1 MRDIA
6 KRQRITSVLLLFS
19 VICLGSV
26 RAQTCGNGVLEDGE
40 ECEGGDAA
48 RCLLCQIQPGFLCL
62 NAFRADI
69 NVRGKRTELVSEG
82 GINVLKMAVDG
93 TFPEGFDETCLGA
106 ELCQA
111 EQFVGAADNP
121 GVENDGW
128 YCPSVC
134 DKFTSGGGL
143 EYKQSCALTP
153 IDECKDGTSE
163 CDSNAFCVETPTGIG
178 YDCRCDSD
186 FFVGKIGGKECL
198 ESGIE
203 LVMKVKQLDAA
214 LLMADVVALRT
225 TFVNYLMTK
234 GYIRTG
240 GVYSDVTVALIDEG
254 LYDHPPETLSIDS
267 VSFWYIKVRIP
278 TKYANMEMVSK
289 GLLFKNYEIFDF
301 TLEATKFLLEAVH
314 SCSNEATRE
323 CSTNG
328 ECLAGGVCLKHP
340 DITTNVLVSGG
351 SNTPIKVETSS
362 ANVISVRYDPLVN
375 QLKMRVRY
383 SNTDPLR
390 MDVLYLSHIE
400 VPLTA
405 LEAATFNSDE
415 FPCLPAGTG
424 EVATDQQNTVCCMAN
439 FYAKYNTLTTFLPA
453 VSDSTM
459 SREIQKQGACVAPN
473 FLPPSNHTIDLLDN
487 IVDQKA
493 VDYTAGSFFKGMT
506 ARSSATLDPANTRGY
521 KDVNILLAVEDI
533 ETHGGIITSL
543 PRGKRL
549 KFFVGMAHF
558 KGMKSDRISMTH
570 SQTTVTLDITE
581 TYFFSTAGPTS
592 ASSFIQDVSVVL
604 REIRNCCSDNT
615 TKFAT
620 ITVIVPDT
628 VTATDPL
635 TVIALDSIVVGRGVF
650 RTEMVDK
657 TYPCVS
663 LYADAGKTAID
674 EVLKTNAWCGLRDPM
689 CIAQGDY
696 VNTVIGPGGTIV
708 ITVPLPD
715 TMWDKIDITE
725 NPLVTPESI
734 FIDFMLTVTGD
745 DGKRLMTTLQTEAT
759 LTPTSITTMC
769 TETAVEGG
777 IGDIM
782 NIDIYL
788 GLAGVESDFNS
799 SLLSILNFTSASPP
813 LVRNIA
819 TKESNVMTVLF
830 KGADELFNK
839 DFSQGYT
846 LAVEDM
852 ITIHM
857 INPAKKAAVVA
868 LIAEDKAFKVEP
880 QAPGEAS
887 KTLSKLVPTEA
898 LLRECPFQATRGN
911 FGCISRREIEQRVM
925 DFRTNS
931 ITSLTGRG
939 NYEEGFD
946 DIVHKRNGLWTQQLL
961 GGSEYAKELGYN
973 HSKLM
978 HQRNNL
984 NARYRNGFVVAPTI
998 PWSRKA
1004 LQENN
1009 INSIFELAQS
1019 TITSMLVSYDKN
1031 QGRAFVPSV
1040 ELVLPLNLGLTD
1052 EAIVVNQQK
1061 IKEAFAYAAGLTPGG
1076 VVIDVSS
1083 ILELNSD
1090 VRRRRLLSSDGHAA
1104 AAVSSF
1110 NMVVLFEG
1118 SNLGETIE
1126 AASDFRSNV
1135 ADENSLQSKNIDSY
1149 LKSVLTEQVVD
1160 FSATPSVVDRTK
1172 PIVQPRALDVCHD
1185 STKWE
1190 LDVSTLLNL
1199 QLGSTSNGHKRVAVV
1214 GCLRRTLRL
1223 QKKDGSFV
1231 NQDDRVQNIN
1241 MRGPMEVDE
1250 WREIS
1255 RAHVVESDNW
1265 MHGWQWWDFCAD
1277 PPVTPG
1283 YNPKFLQEWNKVR
1296 AQASSQCCVCK
1307 KVPKIAGTNRNYKHA
1322 YSWPIVLEN
1331 AAFSD
1336 IFVRLNYPMHSRLF
1350 EQNSYKVN
1358 PQIRN
1363 FRVSYGAS
1371 AAQFD
1376 TENAYR
1382 GNVLPPKTWDIDY
1395 RGRTVAASCGA
1406 GQFLSSIDWCDLC
1419 DVNTYKY
1426 DDLVALSGQDDA
1438 HKRGG
1443 VCSECPASS
1452 VAPQG
1457 SLSVRDCE
1465 CTRGFFHNHDAACV
1479 MCPPSTYKAT
1489 FSNTDTCV
1497 ACPSGST
1504 SRSGSTELRHCIQTP
1519 DLNKQTLYQNI
1530 LGLVYYRQPVVPQW
1544 KEFPAFLQDQQRLCV
1559 LVDGLTSLDCGYEHI
1574 PVSPGTGTDAPR
1586 LSFQNPARPQEL
1598 MAYYQAPNM
1607 GRPQFLQYDN
1617 DVAVNRG
1624 SDIPSISLLVR
1635 PGYMGPSPP
1644 GFSERIASQGA
1655 WEPGTKFSASLR
1667 VLARAIDFSQR
1678 DVGSA
1683 VYMVTFISS
1692 KKLSVNRN
1700 SVDWNWI
1707 VCGHKTADGSGSD
1720 YAFCADQQDPDAPKS
1735 RNQKNRHI
1743 LDGQITRL
1751 NSDKCCESCYYQNS
1765 WMKNC
1770 STHPRNPDSKNMY
1783 DHTVDWTPFADAAL
1797 PKTSVHG
1804 DLWVYTY
1811 FTVGESEACVNYN
1824 CDEEMLFRNMQMH
1837 LRTRD
1842 ALLPDVAVEFLPGT
1856 LFSVA
1861 KHPKSV
1867 VEAVVVPGTAS
1878 NFHSRINGH
1887 GYVKQVNDKKPW
1899 ISGTVVEIQPSVDVN
1914 LIPSNVHVR
1923 MNIFVTSAKL
1933 ADPDSQWITCGAYKH
1948 HLLDVMPHSLST
1960 ISDDRALAN
1969 FLTDSFLHDRLAQDG
1984 QPALPYTSYATSSNA
1999 WTSHGGF
2006 LPPPSLCTASSR
2018 ANCKVDEIVLL
2029 GTTGY
2034 ARCNLAVGFGQQALP
2049 CMYTLGDVAE
2059 KYSVTEHD
2067 IARVRNG
2074 EMLSMYESDRTLPE
2088 NVRSLH
2094 GDAYTKKIAYGS
2106 AGNHSYTGMLY
2117 LCHTQYNN
2125 LPENTVHINMLR
2137 PNVACGLSAD
2147 NMIADIADC
2156 VCGIVTNAYRHATP
2170 STEHTTMPI
2179 QKTTYLE
2186 KFIRIVPE
2194 TDCAGNGEKQQS
2206 PSTPRVFIAELSEA
2220 SVVSGD
2226 VLALG
2231 QQSPEIEN
2239 GVGFYFEQD
2248 PSMLNYEHHDYAQHK
2263 ATSYHMCEDEFD
2275 PDNAPARNHKNPLV
2289 LDGIVIEL
2297 GSKSAPVLCCGL
2309 LTRHSRDHVP
2319 STMCP
2324 ETCYTDGTY
2333 ENANGIVKWTP
2344 AIPNV
2349 EGHEYWLYVT
2359 YDMGD
2364 SEACQYANC
2373 DESTAVQHASA
2384 HSTHGDV
2391 LTKSNLFDQTTVH
2404 TLRPFSAA
2412 TSGRSML
2419 SVSATNTGA
2428 NRGLLSI
2435 ADSAPMHGVNRAWA
2449 RRKFSSAHTQQQA
2462 PRNVRTQYS
2471 PDVVALRRQHS
2482 ESVPR
2487 EEIEAEEDPSKHKGN
2502 RMILSTSSDKPAAED
2517 DVGGTTA
2524 SREITGLNNNN
2535 QIVEVICGKNST
2547 KCDLLIISKKV
2558 PISDYCSTEEFL
2570 SDKYQPILSTE
2581 LRDATAGAI
2590 TSVVVTSVTTPKFA
2604 ELCSNRN
2611 ARRLLQ
2617 IETIQ
2622 IAVVV
2627 NATSNTGYI
2636 VDETIMLLNNNVAF
2650 TRKSDLSSMRFEQCG
2665 TQQAC
2670 VAARAALHLKANP
2683 VAPPIAAVPRLPTSP
2698 PPTTPTPSA
2707 VFPDDNSGEE
2717 TSQVNTMAIVG
2728 AVVGGVVFLGIV
2740 AFVIN
2745 WWSRSPNTVDPRQL
2759 QQQGQVMSYV
2769 PVPTGPTPMSGGQVS
2784 VPFPNGQIPFNVN
2797 GAAANVGYHMHGN
2810 SYRY

>member
-240 GVYSDVTVALIDEG
+240 GVYSHVTVALIDEG

-289 GLLFKNYEIFDF
+289 GLLFKDYEIFDF

-620 ITVIVPDT
+620 LTVIVPDT

-663 LYADAGKTAID
+663 LYAGAGKTAID

-715 TMWDKIDITE
+715 TMWDKIEITE

-745 DGKRLMTTLQTEAT
+745 DGKRLMTTLQTEAA

-998 PWSRKA
+998 PWSRRA

-1031 QGRAFVPSV
+1031 QGRAFVP
-1040 ELVLPLNLGLTD
+1040 
-1052 EAIVVNQQK
+1052 
-1061 IKEAFAYAAGLTPGG
+1061 FAP
-1076 VVIDVSS
+1076 
-1083 ILELNSD
+1083 E
-1090 VRRRRLLSSDGHAA
+1090 
-1104 AAVSSF
+1104 
-1110 NMVVLFEG
+1110 
-1118 SNLGETIE
+1118 
-1126 AASDFRSNV
+1126 
-1135 ADENSLQSKNIDSY
+1135 
-1149 LKSVLTEQVVD
+1149 
-1160 FSATPSVVDRTK
+1160 
-1172 PIVQPRALDVCHD
+1172 PR
-1185 STKWE
+1185 
-1190 LDVSTLLNL
+1190 
-1199 QLGSTSNGHKRVAVV
+1199 
-1214 GCLRRTLRL
+1214 
-1223 QKKDGSFV
+1223 
-1231 NQDDRVQNIN
+1231 
-1241 MRGPMEVDE
+1241 
-1250 WREIS
+1250 
-1255 RAHVVESDNW
+1255 
-1265 MHGWQWWDFCAD
+1265 
-1277 PPVTPG
+1277 
-1283 YNPKFLQEWNKVR
+1283 
-1296 AQASSQCCVCK
+1296 
-1307 KVPKIAGTNRNYKHA
+1307 
-1322 YSWPIVLEN
+1322 
-1331 AAFSD
+1331 
-1336 IFVRLNYPMHSRLF
+1336 
-1350 EQNSYKVN
+1350 
-1358 PQIRN
+1358 
-1363 FRVSYGAS
+1363 
-1371 AAQFD
+1371 
-1376 TENAYR
+1376 
-1382 GNVLPPKTWDIDY
+1382 
-1395 RGRTVAASCGA
+1395 
-1406 GQFLSSIDWCDLC
+1406 
-1419 DVNTYKY
+1419 
-1426 DDLVALSGQDDA
+1426 
-1438 HKRGG
+1438 
-1443 VCSECPASS
+1443 
-1452 VAPQG
+1452 
-1457 SLSVRDCE
+1457 
-1465 CTRGFFHNHDAACV
+1465 
-1479 MCPPSTYKAT
+1479 
-1489 FSNTDTCV
+1489 
-1497 ACPSGST
+1497 
-1504 SRSGSTELRHCIQTP
+1504 
-1519 DLNKQTLYQNI
+1519 
-1530 LGLVYYRQPVVPQW
+1530 
-1544 KEFPAFLQDQQRLCV
+1544 
-1559 LVDGLTSLDCGYEHI
+1559 
-1574 PVSPGTGTDAPR
+1574 
-1586 LSFQNPARPQEL
+1586 
-1598 MAYYQAPNM
+1598 
-1607 GRPQFLQYDN
+1607 
-1617 DVAVNRG
+1617 
-1624 SDIPSISLLVR
+1624 
-1635 PGYMGPSPP
+1635 
-1644 GFSERIASQGA
+1644 
-1655 WEPGTKFSASLR
+1655 
-1667 VLARAIDFSQR
+1667 
-1678 DVGSA
+1678 
-1683 VYMVTFISS
+1683 
-1692 KKLSVNRN
+1692 
-1700 SVDWNWI
+1700 
-1707 VCGHKTADGSGSD
+1707 
-1720 YAFCADQQDPDAPKS
+1720 
-1735 RNQKNRHI
+1735 
-1743 LDGQITRL
+1743 
-1751 NSDKCCESCYYQNS
+1751 
-1765 WMKNC
+1765 
-1770 STHPRNPDSKNMY
+1770 
-1783 DHTVDWTPFADAAL
+1783 
-1797 PKTSVHG
+1797 
-1804 DLWVYTY
+1804 
-1811 FTVGESEACVNYN
+1811 
-1824 CDEEMLFRNMQMH
+1824 
-1837 LRTRD
+1837 
-1842 ALLPDVAVEFLPGT
+1842 
-1856 LFSVA
+1856 
-1861 KHPKSV
+1861 
-1867 VEAVVVPGTAS
+1867 
-1878 NFHSRINGH
+1878 
-1887 GYVKQVNDKKPW
+1887 
-1899 ISGTVVEIQPSVDVN
+1899 
-1914 LIPSNVHVR
+1914 
-1923 MNIFVTSAKL
+1923 
-1933 ADPDSQWITCGAYKH
+1933 
-1948 HLLDVMPHSLST
+1948 
-1960 ISDDRALAN
+1960 
-1969 FLTDSFLHDRLAQDG
+1969 
-1984 QPALPYTSYATSSNA
+1984 
-1999 WTSHGGF
+1999 
-2006 LPPPSLCTASSR
+2006 
-2018 ANCKVDEIVLL
+2018 
-2029 GTTGY
+2029 
-2034 ARCNLAVGFGQQALP
+2034 
-2049 CMYTLGDVAE
+2049 
-2059 KYSVTEHD
+2059 
-2067 IARVRNG
+2067 
-2074 EMLSMYESDRTLPE
+2074 
-2088 NVRSLH
+2088 
-2094 GDAYTKKIAYGS
+2094 
-2106 AGNHSYTGMLY
+2106 
-2117 LCHTQYNN
+2117 
-2125 LPENTVHINMLR
+2125 
-2137 PNVACGLSAD
+2137 
-2147 NMIADIADC
+2147 
-2156 VCGIVTNAYRHATP
+2156 
-2170 STEHTTMPI
+2170 
-2179 QKTTYLE
+2179 
-2186 KFIRIVPE
+2186 
-2194 TDCAGNGEKQQS
+2194 
-2206 PSTPRVFIAELSEA
+2206 
-2220 SVVSGD
+2220 
-2226 VLALG
+2226 
-2231 QQSPEIEN
+2231 
-2239 GVGFYFEQD
+2239 
-2248 PSMLNYEHHDYAQHK
+2248 
-2263 ATSYHMCEDEFD
+2263 
-2275 PDNAPARNHKNPLV
+2275 
-2289 LDGIVIEL
+2289 
-2297 GSKSAPVLCCGL
+2297 
-2309 LTRHSRDHVP
+2309 
-2319 STMCP
+2319 
-2324 ETCYTDGTY
+2324 TDG
-2333 ENANGIVKWTP
+2333 
-2344 AIPNV
+2344 
-2349 EGHEYWLYVT
+2349 
-2359 YDMGD
+2359 
-2364 SEACQYANC
+2364 
-2373 DESTAVQHASA
+2373 
-2384 HSTHGDV
+2384 
-2391 LTKSNLFDQTTVH
+2391 
-2404 TLRPFSAA
+2404 
-2412 TSGRSML
+2412 
-2419 SVSATNTGA
+2419 
-2428 NRGLLSI
+2428 
-2435 ADSAPMHGVNRAWA
+2435 
-2449 RRKFSSAHTQQQA
+2449 
-2462 PRNVRTQYS
+2462 
-2471 PDVVALRRQHS
+2471 
-2482 ESVPR
+2482 
-2487 EEIEAEEDPSKHKGN
+2487 
-2502 RMILSTSSDKPAAED
+2502 
-2517 DVGGTTA
+2517 
-2524 SREITGLNNNN
+2524 
-2535 QIVEVICGKNST
+2535 
-2547 KCDLLIISKKV
+2547 
-2558 PISDYCSTEEFL
+2558 
-2570 SDKYQPILSTE
+2570 
-2581 LRDATAGAI
+2581 
-2590 TSVVVTSVTTPKFA
+2590 
-2604 ELCSNRN
+2604 
-2611 ARRLLQ
+2611 
-2617 IETIQ
+2617 
-2622 IAVVV
+2622 
-2627 NATSNTGYI
+2627 
-2636 VDETIMLLNNNVAF
+2636 
-2650 TRKSDLSSMRFEQCG
+2650 
-2665 TQQAC
+2665 
-2670 VAARAALHLKANP
+2670 
-2683 VAPPIAAVPRLPTSP
+2683 
-2698 PPTTPTPSA
+2698 
-2707 VFPDDNSGEE
+2707 
-2717 TSQVNTMAIVG
+2717 
-2728 AVVGGVVFLGIV
+2728 
-2740 AFVIN
+2740 
-2745 WWSRSPNTVDPRQL
+2745 
-2759 QQQGQVMSYV
+2759 
-2769 PVPTGPTPMSGGQVS
+2769 
-2784 VPFPNGQIPFNVN
+2784 
-2797 GAAANVGYHMHGN
+2797 
-2810 SYRY
+2810 